1 MSYTM
6 KRAILTVNIACSTLA
21 VLAQPSQGNSNG
33 NNGNGNAYGYGHGN
47 NPRNNTISISY
58 SFAQLSN
65 PNFSAN
71 PASNN
76 DMVNG
81 IAFNNGNAIRYKVS
95 SGAPYY
101 ISIQAATPAYMPTY
115 TGAGGHQKDIRDFIF
130 FKVVDNTTGGGLV
143 QSGIDG
149 ERLGNQEKTII
160 NNCPATYSVN
170 NRGNNNSNNDDDDE
184 SEKTFSLLFKLKTGY
199 SIPPGN
205 YITPI
210 YITATQE

>member
-21 VLAQPSQGNSNG
+21 VLAQPSQGHNNG
-33 NNGNGNAYGYGHGN
+33 NNGNGHGHGHGN
-47 NPRNNTISISY
+47 HHSRNNTISISY
-58 SFAQLSN
+58 SFTQYGN

-71 PASNN
+71 PVSNN

-101 ISIQAATPAYMPTY
+101 ISIQAATPAYTSTY
-115 TGAGGHQKDIRDFIF
+115 AGAGGHQKDIRDFIF
-130 FKVVDNTTGGGLV
+130 FRVVENTTGGGSV
-143 QSGIDG
+143 QSGTDG
-149 ERLGNQEKTII
+149 DRLGSLEKTII

-170 NRGNNNSNNDDDDE
+170 NSGNNDDE
-184 SEKTFSLLFKLKTGY
+184 RTFSLLFKLKTGY

>member
-21 VLAQPSQGNSNG
+21 VLAQPSQGHNNG
-33 NNGNGNAYGYGHGN
+33 NNGNGNGHGN
-47 NPRNNTISISY
+47 GNNHSRNNTISISY
-58 SFAQLSN
+58 SFTQIGN

-71 PASNN
+71 PTSNN

-81 IAFNNGNAIRYKVS
+81 IDFNNGNAIRYKVS

-101 ISIQAATPAYMPTY
+101 ISIQAATPAYTPTY
-115 TGAGGHQKDIRDFIF
+115 AGAGGQQKDIRDFIF
-130 FKVVDNTTGGGLV
+130 FRIIDNTTGGGPV

-149 ERLGNQEKTII
+149 ERLGSQEKTII
-160 NNCPATYSVN
+160 NNCPATYSVHN
-170 NRGNNNSNNDDDDE
+170 AGNNNSSNNNDDD
-184 SEKTFSLLFKLKTGY
+184 EKTFSLLFKLKTGY